1 MNMQILRAPTTVG
14 GNSSLNNAN
23 WSVNQTREDGREVFK
38 QSSCSL
44 LLKFVPWQSRVYTK
58 VSFTTLVQN
67 NHFFVL
73 LTTSDRLELRQAD
86 SNLITSLFFCRKYT
100 AKYYT
105 VLFILSFYFYLSDSG
120 AYPAMDWDLAVAWI
134 SGTCLSQYLVF
145 APFQDL
151 VFFKCQ
157 SSPRSR
163 KQLQCLPLFMLFVE

>member
-14 GNSSLNNAN
+14 GNSSLNET
-23 WSVNQTREDGREVFK
+23 SPRREDGREVFK

-44 LLKFVPWQSRVYTK
+44 LLEFVPWQSRVYTK

-67 NHFFVL
+67 KHFFVL
-73 LTTSDRLELRQAD
+73 LTTSQLRQAD
-86 SNLITSLFFCRKYT
+86 SNLITSLFFCRKYS

-105 VLFILSFYFYLSDSG
+105 ILFILSFYFYLSDSG